1 MNLPAK
7 NPAATSSP
15 TPASSAPARAE
26 VELVSV
32 PKMNRLLDQAAH
44 LAASAGLPPEAF
56 ASVAWQAYLRAFP
69 ELAERL
75 AEAQFEDALKQL
87 RDSGRLA
94 KA

>member
-7 NPAATSSP
+7 NPAARAAS
-15 TPASSAPARAE
+15 SSAPAAAD
-26 VELVSV
+26 VEQVSL
-32 PKMNRLLDQAAH
+32 PRMHRLLAQAAR

-75 AEAQFEDALKQL
+75 AEAQFEAALEQL

>member
-1 MNLPAK
+1 MNLPGK
-7 NPAATSSP
+7 NPAATLAVP
-15 TPASSAPARAE
+15 PASAE
-26 VELVSV
+26 VEQVSV
-32 PKMNRLLDQAAH
+32 PKMQRLLAQAAR
-44 LAASAGLPPEAF
+44 LAARAGMPPEAF

-75 AEAQFEDALKQL
+75 AEAQFEDALEQL

>member
-7 NPAATSSP
+7 NPAGTAASSS
-15 TPASSAPARAE
+15 TPAAAD
-26 VELVSV
+26 VEQVSL
-32 PKMNRLLDQAAH
+32 PRMHRLLAQAAR

-75 AEAQFEDALKQL
+75 AEAQFEAALEQL
-87 RDSGRLA
+87 RERGRLA

>member
-1 MNLPAK
+1 MNLPGK
-7 NPAATSSP
+7 NPAATA
-15 TPASSAPARAE
+15 ASSSIPAGAE
-26 VELVSV
+26 VEQVSL
-32 PKMNRLLDQAAH
+32 PKMHRLLAQAAR

-69 ELAERL
+69 ALAERL
-75 AEAQFEDALKQL
+75 AEAQFEAALGQL